1 MIAARPVNAP
11 LCRAGCTAGLIQ
23 VFQNLTPPC
32 DTTAVRQNRVPNAVR
47 ALPRVYS
54 NLNMKCPFCR
64 VDHDRVIDSRS
75 SQDGLAI
82 RRRRECVNCGRR
94 FTTYERPE
102 ETTIKVIK
110 KDGSRVPFEREK
122 IKRGLERAC
131 WKRPISTRQIE
142 ATTAAIENEVYSL
155 FDSEVESRELGELVM
170 RYLRDLDAVAFVRFA
185 SVYRQFNDAYDFFE
199 ELRPMLDEGRKT
211 PR

>member
-1 MIAARPVNAP
+1 
-11 LCRAGCTAGLIQ
+11 
-23 VFQNLTPPC
+23 
-32 DTTAVRQNRVPNAVR
+32 
-47 ALPRVYS
+47 
-54 NLNMKCPFCR
+54 
-64 VDHDRVIDSRS
+64 VDNDRVIDSRS

-142 ATTAAIENEVYSL
+142 TTTAAIENEVYSTYE
-155 FDSEVESRELGELVM
+155 SEVESRELGELVM
-170 RYLRDLDAVAFVRFA
+170 RYLRDLDEVAFVRFA
-185 SVYRQFNDAYDFFE
+185 SVYREFNDASDFID
-199 ELRPMLDEGRKT
+199 ELRPMLDENRKT

>member
-1 MIAARPVNAP
+1 
-11 LCRAGCTAGLIQ
+11 
-23 VFQNLTPPC
+23 
-32 DTTAVRQNRVPNAVR
+32 
-47 ALPRVYS
+47 
-54 NLNMKCPFCR
+54 MKCPFCR
-64 VDHDRVIDSRS
+64 LDNDRVIDSRS

-82 RRRRECVNCGRR
+82 RRRRECLSCNRR

-122 IKRGLERAC
+122 IKHGLERAC

-142 ATTAAIENEVYSL
+142 ITTTAIENDVYQH
-155 FDSEVESRELGELVM
+155 FDSEVASRELGEIVM
-170 RYLRDLDAVAFVRFA
+170 RYLRGLDAVAFVRFA
-185 SVYRQFNDAYDFFE
+185 SVYRQFNDVYDFFE
-199 ELRPMLDEGRKT
+199 ELRPMLDENRKT